1 MSPAAMIKTSAAL
14 YATLTGREGRGEGG
28 GDHKKKG
35 EGIESLAPSA
45 AYVPD

>member
-14 YATLTGREGRGEGG
+14 YATLTGKEREGGKEIT
-28 GDHKKKG
+28 KKKD
-35 EGIESLAPSA
+35 EGIESLVLSA